1 MRLLHT
7 YHFRDGFTL
16 VELLVTLAVFTFVIG
31 IIYATYSMG
40 IFMWKTTETKLWTV
54 QEARMSLERIIRE
67 ARGARQG
74 SVTILPTSTTEG
86 FKFTNIDNK
95 ETTSTTKGFKFTN
108 IDNKEI
114 TFELSGDKILR
125 KVNNTG
131 SNIVATNVNKFLI
144 EPVGISYRITIV
156 FNNDYTV
163 SGIFTPRNK

>member
-1 MRLLHT
+1 
-7 YHFRDGFTL
+7 
-16 VELLVTLAVFTFVIG
+16 
-31 IIYATYSMG
+31 MG

-74 SVTILPTSTTEG
+74 RVSILS
-86 FKFTNIDNK
+86 
-95 ETTSTTKGFKFTN
+95 TSTTKGFKFTN

>member
-67 ARGARQG
+67 SRGAKQG
-74 SVTILPTSTTEG
+74 SVTVINQG
-86 FKFTNIDNK
+86 FKFINIDNEK
-95 ETTSTTKGFKFTN
+95 IS
-108 IDNKEI
+108 
-114 TFELSGDKILR
+114 FEKSGDRILR

-131 SNIVATNVNKFLI
+131 NNIVATNVKDFKI
-144 EPVGISYRITIV
+144 ESAGTSYRVEIV

>member
-1 MRLLHT
+1 
-7 YHFRDGFTL
+7 
-16 VELLVTLAVFTFVIG
+16 
-31 IIYATYSMG
+31 MG

-74 SVTILPTSTTEG
+74 RVTILPTSTTPTSTTEG

-95 ETTSTTKGFKFTN
+95 E
-108 IDNKEI
+108 I
-114 TFELSGDKILR
+114 TFEWSGDKILR

-131 SNIVATNVNKFLI
+131 SNIVATNVKNFLI
-144 EPVGISYRITIV
+144 EPVGTSYRITIV

>member
-67 ARGARQG
+67 SRGAKQG
-74 SVTILPTSTTEG
+74 SVKIVSSGFEFENIEG
-86 FKFTNIDNK
+86 EKI
-95 ETTSTTKGFKFTN
+95 S
-108 IDNKEI
+108 
-114 TFELSGDKILR
+114 FEKSGDRILR

-131 SNIVATNVNKFLI
+131 NNIVATNVKDFKI
-144 EPVGISYRITIV
+144 ESAGTSYRVEIV

>member
-1 MRLLHT
+1 
-7 YHFRDGFTL
+7 
-16 VELLVTLAVFTFVIG
+16 
-31 IIYATYSMG
+31 MG

-74 SVTILPTSTTEG
+74 SVIIPP
-86 FKFTNIDNK
+86 
-95 ETTSTTKGFKFTN
+95 TSTTKGFKFTN

-114 TFELSGDKILR
+114 TFEWSGDKILR
-125 KVNNTG
+125 KVNDTG
-131 SNIVATNVNKFLI
+131 SNIVATNVKNFLI
-144 EPVGISYRITIV
+144 EPVGTSYRITIV

>member
-74 SVTILPTSTTEG
+74 SVIIPP
-86 FKFTNIDNK
+86 
-95 ETTSTTKGFKFTN
+95 TSTTKGFKFTN

-114 TFELSGDKILR
+114 TFEWSGDKILR

-131 SNIVATNVNKFLI
+131 SNIVATNVKKFLI
-144 EPVGISYRITIV
+144 EKFLIESVGTYYRITIV

>member
-74 SVTILPTSTTEG
+74 SVIIPP
-86 FKFTNIDNK
+86 
-95 ETTSTTKGFKFTN
+95 TSTTKGFKFTN

-114 TFELSGDKILR
+114 TFELSEDNKILR
-125 KVNNTG
+125 KVKNNTG

-144 EPVGISYRITIV
+144 ELIEPVGTSYRITIV